1 MGLVALLFL
10 LPLLN
15 VLACSFSSP
24 EKVVAGEVGLFPVE
38 FNVRGYQ
45 EVFANDSLMRGFLNT
60 LFYTFLGTV
69 IQVTLQMLCAYPLSR
84 PDFKG
89 RKFLN
94 IFLTLTMFVSGG
106 MIPTYLL
113 ISNLGMLDTIWA
125 IIIPGCVSVFNI
137 IVIRTYMQN
146 SIPAELQEAARIDG
160 CGDFQIFLRVVL
172 PLCRPILF
180 VMVLYA
186 IVGYWNNYFNAL
198 LYIQSTDLYPLQRV
212 LQDMLVTN
220 SGSLGAGDPNL
231 QEQLKYVT
239 IVVSSLP
246 LLIIYPFFQKYFEKG
261 VTIGEHTIDFKA
273 GYRRL
278 PILEAIREYAGVD
291 VKGMDEDQLRE
302 TCKKLGVEIDPSMGK
317 GKLIDAIFGAY
328 AEDKLIEPTFITDY
342 PVEMSPLTKRHRDDD
357 TLTERFELFV
367 CGKELANAY
376 SELNDPIDQLER
388 FEEQARLKSKG
399 DDEAMFIDYD
409 FVRALEYGMP
419 PTSGLGMGID
429 RLTMFMT
436 GQTTIQDVLFFP
448 QMRPEKIVKASE

>member
-1 MGLVALLFL
+1 MVSPMKRLNREKIFDVVIALIMGAVAVLFL

-24 EKVVAGEVGLFPVE
+24 EKVVAGEVGLLPVE
-38 FNVRGYQ
+38 FSLEGYKQ
-45 EVFANDSLMRGFLNT
+45 VFANDSLIRGFLNS
-60 LFYTFLGTV
+60 LLYTFIGTV

-137 IVIRTYMQN
+137 IVIRTYMSN
-146 SIPAELQEAARIDG
+146 SIPVEVQEAARIDG

-198 LYIQSTDLYPLQRV
+198 LYIQSSDLYPLQRV

-246 LLIIYPFFQKYFEKG
+246 LLVIYPFFQKYFEKG
-261 VTIGEHTIDFKA
+261 VVMG
-273 GYRRL
+273 G
-278 PILEAIREYAGVD
+278 
-291 VKGMDEDQLRE
+291 VKG
-302 TCKKLGVEIDPSMGK
+302 
-317 GKLIDAIFGAY
+317 
-328 AEDKLIEPTFITDY
+328 
-342 PVEMSPLTKRHRDDD
+342 
-357 TLTERFELFV
+357 
-367 CGKELANAY
+367 
-376 SELNDPIDQLER
+376 
-388 FEEQARLKSKG
+388 
-399 DDEAMFIDYD
+399 
-409 FVRALEYGMP
+409 
-419 PTSGLGMGID
+419 
-429 RLTMFMT
+429 
-436 GQTTIQDVLFFP
+436 
-448 QMRPEKIVKASE
+448 

>member
-1 MGLVALLFL
+1 MKRWNREKIFDVAIAIIMGLVALLFL

-198 LYIQSTDLYPLQRV
+198 LYSQSTDLYPLQRV

-261 VTIGEHTIDFKA
+261 VVMG
-273 GYRRL
+273 G
-278 PILEAIREYAGVD
+278 
-291 VKGMDEDQLRE
+291 VKG
-302 TCKKLGVEIDPSMGK
+302 
-317 GKLIDAIFGAY
+317 
-328 AEDKLIEPTFITDY
+328 
-342 PVEMSPLTKRHRDDD
+342 
-357 TLTERFELFV
+357 
-367 CGKELANAY
+367 
-376 SELNDPIDQLER
+376 
-388 FEEQARLKSKG
+388 
-399 DDEAMFIDYD
+399 
-409 FVRALEYGMP
+409 
-419 PTSGLGMGID
+419 
-429 RLTMFMT
+429 
-436 GQTTIQDVLFFP
+436 
-448 QMRPEKIVKASE
+448 

>member
-1 MGLVALLFL
+1 MKRWNREKIFDVAIAIIMGLVALLFL

-24 EKVVAGEVGLFPVE
+24 ERVVAGEVGLFPVE
-38 FNVRGYQ
+38 FTVRGYQ

-60 LFYTFLGTV
+60 LFYTFLGSV

-261 VTIGEHTIDFKA
+261 VVMG
-273 GYRRL
+273 G
-278 PILEAIREYAGVD
+278 
-291 VKGMDEDQLRE
+291 VKG
-302 TCKKLGVEIDPSMGK
+302 
-317 GKLIDAIFGAY
+317 
-328 AEDKLIEPTFITDY
+328 
-342 PVEMSPLTKRHRDDD
+342 
-357 TLTERFELFV
+357 
-367 CGKELANAY
+367 
-376 SELNDPIDQLER
+376 
-388 FEEQARLKSKG
+388 
-399 DDEAMFIDYD
+399 
-409 FVRALEYGMP
+409 
-419 PTSGLGMGID
+419 
-429 RLTMFMT
+429 
-436 GQTTIQDVLFFP
+436 
-448 QMRPEKIVKASE
+448 

>member
-1 MGLVALLFL
+1 MKRWNREKIFDVAIAIIMGLVALLFL

-94 IFLTLTMFVSGG
+94 IYLTLTMFVSGG

-261 VTIGEHTIDFKA
+261 VVMG
-273 GYRRL
+273 G
-278 PILEAIREYAGVD
+278 
-291 VKGMDEDQLRE
+291 VKG
-302 TCKKLGVEIDPSMGK
+302 
-317 GKLIDAIFGAY
+317 
-328 AEDKLIEPTFITDY
+328 
-342 PVEMSPLTKRHRDDD
+342 
-357 TLTERFELFV
+357 
-367 CGKELANAY
+367 
-376 SELNDPIDQLER
+376 
-388 FEEQARLKSKG
+388 
-399 DDEAMFIDYD
+399 
-409 FVRALEYGMP
+409 
-419 PTSGLGMGID
+419 
-429 RLTMFMT
+429 
-436 GQTTIQDVLFFP
+436 
-448 QMRPEKIVKASE
+448 

>member
-1 MGLVALLFL
+1 MKRWNREKIFDVAIAIIMGLVALLFL
-10 LPLLN
+10 LPHLN
-15 VLACSFSSP
+15 VLASSFSSP

-261 VTIGEHTIDFKA
+261 VVMG
-273 GYRRL
+273 G
-278 PILEAIREYAGVD
+278 
-291 VKGMDEDQLRE
+291 VKG
-302 TCKKLGVEIDPSMGK
+302 
-317 GKLIDAIFGAY
+317 
-328 AEDKLIEPTFITDY
+328 
-342 PVEMSPLTKRHRDDD
+342 
-357 TLTERFELFV
+357 
-367 CGKELANAY
+367 
-376 SELNDPIDQLER
+376 
-388 FEEQARLKSKG
+388 
-399 DDEAMFIDYD
+399 
-409 FVRALEYGMP
+409 
-419 PTSGLGMGID
+419 
-429 RLTMFMT
+429 
-436 GQTTIQDVLFFP
+436 
-448 QMRPEKIVKASE
+448 

>member
-1 MGLVALLFL
+1 MKRWNREKIFDVAIAIIMGLVALLFL

-198 LYIQSTDLYPLQRV
+198 LYIQSTDLYPLQRG

-261 VTIGEHTIDFKA
+261 VVMG
-273 GYRRL
+273 G
-278 PILEAIREYAGVD
+278 
-291 VKGMDEDQLRE
+291 VKG
-302 TCKKLGVEIDPSMGK
+302 
-317 GKLIDAIFGAY
+317 
-328 AEDKLIEPTFITDY
+328 
-342 PVEMSPLTKRHRDDD
+342 
-357 TLTERFELFV
+357 
-367 CGKELANAY
+367 
-376 SELNDPIDQLER
+376 
-388 FEEQARLKSKG
+388 
-399 DDEAMFIDYD
+399 
-409 FVRALEYGMP
+409 
-419 PTSGLGMGID
+419 
-429 RLTMFMT
+429 
-436 GQTTIQDVLFFP
+436 
-448 QMRPEKIVKASE
+448 

>member
-1 MGLVALLFL
+1 MKRLNREKIFDVVIALIMGAVAVLFL

-24 EKVVAGEVGLFPVE
+24 EKVVAGEVGLLPVE
-38 FNVRGYQ
+38 FSLEGYKQ
-45 EVFANDSLMRGFLNT
+45 VFANDSLIRGFLNS
-60 LFYTFLGTV
+60 LLYTFIGTV

-137 IVIRTYMQN
+137 IVIRTYMSN
-146 SIPAELQEAARIDG
+146 SIPVEVQEAARIDG

-198 LYIQSTDLYPLQRV
+198 LYIQSSDLYPLQRV

-246 LLIIYPFFQKYFEKG
+246 LLVIYPFFQKYFEKG
-261 VTIGEHTIDFKA
+261 VVMG
-273 GYRRL
+273 G
-278 PILEAIREYAGVD
+278 
-291 VKGMDEDQLRE
+291 VKG
-302 TCKKLGVEIDPSMGK
+302 
-317 GKLIDAIFGAY
+317 
-328 AEDKLIEPTFITDY
+328 
-342 PVEMSPLTKRHRDDD
+342 
-357 TLTERFELFV
+357 
-367 CGKELANAY
+367 
-376 SELNDPIDQLER
+376 
-388 FEEQARLKSKG
+388 
-399 DDEAMFIDYD
+399 
-409 FVRALEYGMP
+409 
-419 PTSGLGMGID
+419 
-429 RLTMFMT
+429 
-436 GQTTIQDVLFFP
+436 
-448 QMRPEKIVKASE
+448 

>member
-1 MGLVALLFL
+1 MKRWNREKIFDVAIAIIMGLVALLFL

-137 IVIRTYMQN
+137 IVIRPYMQN

-261 VTIGEHTIDFKA
+261 VVMG
-273 GYRRL
+273 G
-278 PILEAIREYAGVD
+278 
-291 VKGMDEDQLRE
+291 VKG
-302 TCKKLGVEIDPSMGK
+302 
-317 GKLIDAIFGAY
+317 
-328 AEDKLIEPTFITDY
+328 
-342 PVEMSPLTKRHRDDD
+342 
-357 TLTERFELFV
+357 
-367 CGKELANAY
+367 
-376 SELNDPIDQLER
+376 
-388 FEEQARLKSKG
+388 
-399 DDEAMFIDYD
+399 
-409 FVRALEYGMP
+409 
-419 PTSGLGMGID
+419 
-429 RLTMFMT
+429 
-436 GQTTIQDVLFFP
+436 
-448 QMRPEKIVKASE
+448 

>member
-1 MGLVALLFL
+1 MKRWNREKIFDVAIAIIMGLVALLFL

-24 EKVVAGEVGLFPVE
+24 EKVVGGEVGLFPVE

-261 VTIGEHTIDFKA
+261 VVMG
-273 GYRRL
+273 G
-278 PILEAIREYAGVD
+278 
-291 VKGMDEDQLRE
+291 VKG
-302 TCKKLGVEIDPSMGK
+302 
-317 GKLIDAIFGAY
+317 
-328 AEDKLIEPTFITDY
+328 
-342 PVEMSPLTKRHRDDD
+342 
-357 TLTERFELFV
+357 
-367 CGKELANAY
+367 
-376 SELNDPIDQLER
+376 
-388 FEEQARLKSKG
+388 
-399 DDEAMFIDYD
+399 
-409 FVRALEYGMP
+409 
-419 PTSGLGMGID
+419 
-429 RLTMFMT
+429 
-436 GQTTIQDVLFFP
+436 
-448 QMRPEKIVKASE
+448 

>member
-1 MGLVALLFL
+1 MKRWNREKIFDVAIAIIMGLVALLFL

-261 VTIGEHTIDFKA
+261 V
-273 GYRRL
+273 
-278 PILEAIREYAGVD
+278 
-291 VKGMDEDQLRE
+291 VKGD
-302 TCKKLGVEIDPSMGK
+302 GVG
-317 GKLIDAIFGAY
+317 
-328 AEDKLIEPTFITDY
+328 
-342 PVEMSPLTKRHRDDD
+342 
-357 TLTERFELFV
+357 
-367 CGKELANAY
+367 
-376 SELNDPIDQLER
+376 
-388 FEEQARLKSKG
+388 
-399 DDEAMFIDYD
+399 
-409 FVRALEYGMP
+409 
-419 PTSGLGMGID
+419 
-429 RLTMFMT
+429 
-436 GQTTIQDVLFFP
+436 
-448 QMRPEKIVKASE
+448 

>member
-1 MGLVALLFL
+1 MKRWNREKIFDVAIAIIMGLVALLFL

-45 EVFANDSLMRGFLNT
+45 EVFANDSLMRGFLNP

-198 LYIQSTDLYPLQRV
+198 LYIQSTDLYPLQRA

-261 VTIGEHTIDFKA
+261 VVMG
-273 GYRRL
+273 G
-278 PILEAIREYAGVD
+278 
-291 VKGMDEDQLRE
+291 VKG
-302 TCKKLGVEIDPSMGK
+302 
-317 GKLIDAIFGAY
+317 
-328 AEDKLIEPTFITDY
+328 
-342 PVEMSPLTKRHRDDD
+342 
-357 TLTERFELFV
+357 
-367 CGKELANAY
+367 
-376 SELNDPIDQLER
+376 
-388 FEEQARLKSKG
+388 
-399 DDEAMFIDYD
+399 
-409 FVRALEYGMP
+409 
-419 PTSGLGMGID
+419 
-429 RLTMFMT
+429 
-436 GQTTIQDVLFFP
+436 
-448 QMRPEKIVKASE
+448 

>member
-1 MGLVALLFL
+1 MKRWNREKIFDVAIAIIMGLVALLFL

-198 LYIQSTDLYPLQRV
+198 LYIQSTDL
-212 LQDMLVTN
+212 
-220 SGSLGAGDPNL
+220 
-231 QEQLKYVT
+231 
-239 IVVSSLP
+239 
-246 LLIIYPFFQKYFEKG
+246 
-261 VTIGEHTIDFKA
+261 
-273 GYRRL
+273 
-278 PILEAIREYAGVD
+278 
-291 VKGMDEDQLRE
+291 
-302 TCKKLGVEIDPSMGK
+302 
-317 GKLIDAIFGAY
+317 
-328 AEDKLIEPTFITDY
+328 
-342 PVEMSPLTKRHRDDD
+342 
-357 TLTERFELFV
+357 
-367 CGKELANAY
+367 
-376 SELNDPIDQLER
+376 
-388 FEEQARLKSKG
+388 
-399 DDEAMFIDYD
+399 
-409 FVRALEYGMP
+409 
-419 PTSGLGMGID
+419 
-429 RLTMFMT
+429 
-436 GQTTIQDVLFFP
+436 
-448 QMRPEKIVKASE
+448 